1 MSLFTYSHIFSS
13 TNARGTTLFQKMLSL
28 IFYIKILKYEKKAL
42 AFFSFLCYNTNSVH
56 WFPPWE
62 RFCLWKGIGSQKKKG
77 EINMSTKGLWKHVL
91 ITEGAVESPKE
102 CLLDKLAASLH
113 VSTRE
118 FHTKMTSLGFHLPDF
133 LSSEN

>member
-1 MSLFTYSHIFSS
+1 MRKKPLLFSHAFATIRKVFIGFLHGSDF
-13 TNARGTTLFQKMLSL
+13 ACGR
-28 IFYIKILKYEKKAL
+28 AL
-42 AFFSFLCYNTNSVH
+42 AL
-56 WFPPWE
+56 
-62 RFCLWKGIGSQKKKG
+62 KKRKG